1 LRESRGGTTML
12 VLFVTICV
20 VNAIGIFLFLV
31 MYRRDEPVCGVC
43 GLVVFC
49 IAGIMAATYGL
60 LDSA

>member
-1 LRESRGGTTML
+1 ML

-20 VNAIGIFLFLV
+20 VNAMGIFLFLV
-31 MYRRDEPVCGVC
+31 MYRRDEPVCGVW

-49 IAGIMAATYGL
+49 VAGIMAATYGL